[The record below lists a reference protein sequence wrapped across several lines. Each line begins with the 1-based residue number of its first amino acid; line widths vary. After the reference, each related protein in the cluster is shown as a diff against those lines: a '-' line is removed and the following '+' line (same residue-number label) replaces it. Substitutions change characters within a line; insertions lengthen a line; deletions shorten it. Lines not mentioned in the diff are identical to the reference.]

1 MNRHEIIIIG
11 GGASGIYLS
20 LLLRDYGHDVAI
32 LESKDRIL
40 KKLLTTGNGR
50 CNISNNSILAGNPV
64 MYSSHNMDYKF
75 PPLQKYGSADAESYF
90 NSLGLPLITLEE
102 GKMYPRSLQASSVVD
117 IMRMALHEKG
127 VALYL
132 EEKVKSIRHGSNFI
146 VETDTSS
153 FGCETLVIASGGA
166 SMPSTGSDGSMY
178 KVIRSLGI
186 NVLTPVPALVQLKL
200 DYPGIKAV
208 SGVKF
213 DGFGTL
219 YDGSDK
225 IHSEF
230 GEFLFTDY
238 GISGPP
244 ILQLSRFAAPLLA
257 EGKKL
262 TIGLDLMP
270 EMDSSQVR
278 DMITERLALFGSRS
292 ALDLL
297 KGVVNSK
304 MISTL
309 LKESGVDKP
318 SSASM
323 AIEYSC
329 FRKLA
334 SIMKD
339 WRFAIAGTQGFNM
352 AQGTYGGV
360 DTRELKDSLESRKI
374 PGLYFTGEVID
385 VLGACGGYNLQWAW
399 SSAHTVLE
407 AIEMGN
413 HTKK

>member
-1 MNRHEIIIIG
+1 MDKHEIIIIG

-20 LLLRDYGHDVAI
+20 LLLKDYGHDVAI

-50 CNISNNSILAGNPV
+50 CNISNNSSLAGNPV
-64 MYSSHNMDYKF
+64 MYSSHNKNYSF
-75 PPLQKYGSADAESYF
+75 PPLQKYCSADAESYF

-117 IMRMALHEKG
+117 VMRMALHEKG
-127 VALYL
+127 VTIYL
-132 EEKVKSIRHGSNFI
+132 EEKVRSVRHGSNFI

-153 FGCETLVIASGGA
+153 FGCEALVIASGGA

-186 NVLTPVPALVQLKL
+186 NVLAPVPALVQLKL
-200 DYPGIKAV
+200 DYPNIKAI

-213 DGFGTL
+213 DGYGTL
-219 YDGSDK
+219 YDGSEK
-225 IHSEF
+225 IHTEF

-244 ILQLSRFAAPLLA
+244 ILQLSRYAAPLLA
-257 EGKKL
+257 EGRKL
-262 TIGLDLMP
+262 TISLDLMP
-270 EMDSSQVR
+270 EMNSAEVKG
-278 DMITERLALFGSRS
+278 MITDRLVQFGSRS

-297 KGVVNSK
+297 KGVINSK

-309 LKESGVDKP
+309 LKESGVITP

-323 AIEYSC
+323 AVEYSC
-329 FRKLA
+329 FSKLA
-334 SIMKD
+334 SLMKD
-339 WRFAIAGTQGFNM
+339 WRFAITGTQGFNM

-360 DTRELKDSLESRKI
+360 DTRELTDSLESTKI

-385 VLGACGGYNLQWAW
+385 VIGACGGYNLQWAW
-399 SSAHTVLE
+399 SSAHSVLE
-407 AIEMGN
+407 AIELRKQ
-413 HTKK
+413 TKK